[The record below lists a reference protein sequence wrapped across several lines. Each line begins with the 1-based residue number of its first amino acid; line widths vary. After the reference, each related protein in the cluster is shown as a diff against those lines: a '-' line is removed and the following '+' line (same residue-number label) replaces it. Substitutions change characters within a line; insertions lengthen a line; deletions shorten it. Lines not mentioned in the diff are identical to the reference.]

1 VGLAVF
7 FTAPPMPG
15 TLRSL
20 GLRPHCHPAHSL
32 PSRRGLVGSRGT
44 EEEAAVGLAVFFTVC
59 CIWGDVGRH
68 LSPP

>member
-1 VGLAVF
+1 MGLAVL
-7 FTAPPMPG
+7 FTAPPHARYSQVPW
-15 TLRSL
+15 LEA
-20 GLRPHCHPAHSL
+20 PHSL
-32 PSRRGLVGSRGT
+32 PPSRRPRRLSRDGRT